1 MRHIRQ
7 PELYSVDYNVL
18 RQRFLSAARRSNA
31 ALFEYKHPL
40 HGPGGEHLFTDV
52 AYLGERNA
60 SKKLVILS
68 GTHGVEGQ
76 FGSACQAEWLAA
88 NNPLPLPPR
97 YGCGDDPSD
106 QPMGNS
112 MEPTGQRGQCRS
124 QPKLR

>member
-60 SKKLVILS
+60 LKNSSSCPARTEL
-68 GTHGVEGQ
+68 
-76 FGSACQAEWLAA
+76 
-88 NNPLPLPPR
+88 R
-97 YGCGDDPSD
+97 
-106 QPMGNS
+106 GNS
-112 MEPTGQRGQCRS
+112 DRLARLNGLPQTTRYRFL
-124 QPKLR
+124 PIRLW